1 MRAIHRPLFQD
12 VYAWAGEYRT
22 VEMFKWV
29 GRGFAEFRGGE
40 VERYLGDVHRLVA
53 DTAWRK
59 LDREQFGERAATVF
73 AYLNQ
78 AHPFREGNGRTSK
91 VFMEEVAEQSRFTL
105 DFSRVAPDQWN
116 QASMLS
122 RPDLLA
128 YEPVPNSLVPVSGTS
143 RSSARR

>member
-1 MRAIHRPLFQD
+1 
-12 VYAWAGEYRT
+12 
-22 VEMFKWV
+22 
-29 GRGFAEFRGGE
+29 
-40 VERYLGDVHRLVA
+40 
-53 DTAWRK
+53 
-59 LDREQFGERAATVF
+59 VF